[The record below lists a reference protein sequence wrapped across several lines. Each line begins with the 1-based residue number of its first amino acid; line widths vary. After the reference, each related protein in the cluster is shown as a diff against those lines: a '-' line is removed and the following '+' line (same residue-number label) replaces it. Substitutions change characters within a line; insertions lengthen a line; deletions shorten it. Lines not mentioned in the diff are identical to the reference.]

1 MRPIFTALLS
11 LFLAAPTAGIGQAQL
26 AGGVRQTAFESLQ
39 DSQWVRL
46 TSLELGRRQGRL
58 LQNSPRELIL
68 SPEPQPLRVP
78 AVSIDTL
85 WTRGRSTKTGLIV
98 GALLGA
104 GIGAV
109 AAASLGEGDI
119 DRQALWAVSLGGGTV
134 GGGLVG
140 MLIGAAV
147 PRWKRQFP

>member
-1 MRPIFTALLS
+1 
-11 LFLAAPTAGIGQAQL
+11 
-26 AGGVRQTAFESLQ
+26 
-39 DSQWVRL
+39 
-46 TSLELGRRQGRL
+46 
-58 LQNSPRELIL
+58 
-68 SPEPQPLRVP
+68 VP